1 MVKKCN
7 TNVHHEEYNLKE
19 VVTENNILGSLHRL
33 NILGQMESR
42 KKKYFTQ
49 STKFGPPESA
59 SIVPMA
65 GSKSGPTCYLNQKPH
80 PWLLGLLQGA

>member
-42 KKKYFTQ
+42 KKNILLNPQNLDPLK
-49 STKFGPPESA
+49 
-59 SIVPMA
+59 VPA
-65 GSKSGPTCYLNQKPH
+65 LCL
-80 PWLLGLLQGA
+80 WLDRNLALHAI